1 VSSHAASASGARRLA
16 LGVLVSGSGTNL
28 QAILDA
34 IAAGSLDARVAVV
47 VSNVAHAKALERARA
62 AGVEGVVVDH
72 KAYADRPAFD
82 AALVE
87 VLQAHG
93 VEVVVLAGFMRLLTH
108 VLLDAFP
115 LRVVNVHPA
124 LLPAFPGVNAQKQAI
139 EYGVRVTGCTVHFV
153 DHGTDTGPIIAQA
166 AVPVLEGDDV
176 EALRLR
182 ILAREHELLP
192 RVLQWI
198 GEGRVTVEP
207 VAGGR
212 TRVHVRGAQPAV
224 GVEGA

>member
-1 VSSHAASASGARRLA
+1 VE
-16 LGVLVSGSGTNL
+16 
-28 QAILDA
+28 
-34 IAAGSLDARVAVV
+34 AVV
-47 VSNVAHAKALERARA
+47 I
-62 AGVEGVVVDH
+62 DH
-72 KAYADRPAFD
+72 KAYADRASFD
-82 AALVE
+82 AAVVE
-87 VLQAHG
+87 VLRSRG
-93 VEVVVLAGFMRLLTH
+93 VELVVLAGFMRLLTH

-124 LLPAFPGVNAQKQAI
+124 LLPAFPGVHAQKQAFD
-139 EYGVRVTGCTVHFV
+139 YGVRVTGCTVHFV

-166 AVPVLEGDDV
+166 AVPVLQGDDV

-192 RVLQWI
+192 RVLQWFA
-198 GEGRVTVEP
+198 EGRVTVEP

-212 TRVHVRGAQPAV
+212 TRVHVHGASAAV